1 MNKKNLLFLLAL
13 VAIAIAFIAVSVPS
27 CSSEKTHKDSKTL
40 VSKRIKEVKRKP
52 SVRKDRPAK
61 KTAFRVRT
69 EEVREKPNILA
80 EMDDEKALSAEMRKL
95 LEDIQTALDKEDRK
109 GLSKLVD
116 RILAAQRQH
125 GPDAVPV
132 SIRKKAVEAI
142 GWFLPDSLAELVG
155 FMSDTDPDVIDDVMT
170 QFQSAIDNP
179 EMSDREL
186 SAILKSM
193 SQILSN
199 EEALDALF
207 MGVESDMRNS
217 VALDTYKFIIQ
228 NGSDAAKARV
238 WESIQDFTCEDG
250 INAVDQLDAWYKENP
265 DDDYDEDFYGG
276 DKN

>member
-1 MNKKNLLFLLAL
+1 MNKKNFLFLLAFL
-13 VAIAIAFIAVSVPS
+13 AIAIAFIAVSVTS
-27 CSSEKTHKDSKTL
+27 CFSEKTHKDSKTL
-40 VSKRIKEVKRKP
+40 VSKRIKEVKRKS
-52 SVRKDRPAK
+52 SVRKNRLEK

-80 EMDDEKALSAEMRKL
+80 ETDEEKALSAEMRKL

-250 INAVDQLDAWYKENP
+250 INAVEQLDAWYKENP

-276 DKN
+276 DKD